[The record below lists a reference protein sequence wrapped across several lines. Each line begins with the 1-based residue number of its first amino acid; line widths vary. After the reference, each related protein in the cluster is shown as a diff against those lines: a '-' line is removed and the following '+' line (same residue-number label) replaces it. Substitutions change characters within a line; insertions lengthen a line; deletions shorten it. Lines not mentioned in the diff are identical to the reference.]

1 MEMKFEC
8 WEDGRWYV
16 VFPEY
21 DGPFEDLEMVEN
33 ADKMLD
39 ALTTDGLFVD
49 LDISLEEP
57 VTGDYFTLEMVAHDD
72 SGGYYNVINCDKFSG
87 TIWLCNVVHE
97 FFKEH
102 PERIYCSEIE

>member
-1 MEMKFEC
+1 MEFRFEC
-8 WEDGRWYV
+8 LEDGRWYV

-39 ALTTDGLFVD
+39 ALTIDGLFVD
-49 LDISLEEP
+49 LEINLDEP
-57 VTGDYFTLEMVAHDD
+57 ESGNYFTLEMEAHDD
-72 SGGYYNVINCDKFSG
+72 SGGYYNVLNCDKFSG

-97 FFKEH
+97 FFNEH
-102 PERIYCSEIE
+102 PELIYCTEIE

>member
-1 MEMKFEC
+1 MEMRFEC
-8 WEDGRWYV
+8 SEDGRWYV

-21 DGPFEDLEMVEN
+21 EGPFEDLEMVEN

-49 LDISLEEP
+49 LNVSLEEP
-57 VTGDYFTLEMVAHDD
+57 ETGDYFTLEMKEHDD
-72 SGGYYNVINCDKFSG
+72 SGGYYNVMNCDKFSG

-97 FFKEH
+97 FFNEH
-102 PERIYCSEIE
+102 PERIYCSEID